1 MRTADPT
8 ADHLTLMQRV
18 ALTRLRRF
26 ERIAAVADASGS
38 PLWRRL
44 AGHAAA
50 RALRDV
56 VLLGLPTDA
65 DERVDAPAAA

>member
-1 MRTADPT
+1 MRTIDRTADDP
-8 ADHLTLMQRV
+8 TLMQRV

-38 PLWRRL
+38 LLWRRL

-50 RALRDV
+50 QALRDV

-65 DERVDAPAAA
+65 EEDADELAAA